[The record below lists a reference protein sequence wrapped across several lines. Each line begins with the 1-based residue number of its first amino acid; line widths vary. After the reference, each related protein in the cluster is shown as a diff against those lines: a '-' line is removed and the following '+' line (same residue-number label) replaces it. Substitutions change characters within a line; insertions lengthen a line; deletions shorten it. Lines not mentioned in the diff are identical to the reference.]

1 MLMGEASQLPGQK
14 RVEKSDYDGELVYG
28 FVYNIF
34 I

>member
-1 MLMGEASQLPGQK
+1 MGEGSPLPGQK
-14 RVEKSDYDGELVYG
+14 RAEKSDYDGEADYG